1 MNVHCASLC
10 LAALFTFTLNAD
22 DEPVV
27 LEVGDPAPSFTVQD
41 DQGNDWSSEEHFAEG
56 TTVVYFYPADC
67 TGGCTRQAQAY
78 NADLSKLNDL
88 GVAVV
93 GVSGDTPEN
102 HQHFKELHDLQFPL
116 LADVDGEVAKAFGVP
131 YSEGESTVNVEING
145 EQIALVRDITTQRW
159 TFIIRDGVVIYKN
172 PSVNAAED
180 CATIQTFLSE
190 NE

>member
-1 MNVHCASLC
+1 MKIPAVCLCALT
-10 LAALFTFTLNAD
+10 LFTATLFAD

-27 LEVGDPAPSFTVQD
+27 LEVGDAAPAFTVQD
-41 DQGNDWSSEEHFAEG
+41 DAGNDWNSAEHFTEG

-78 NADLSKLNDL
+78 RDDLAKLEELD
-88 GVAVV
+88 VAVV
-93 GVSGDTPEN
+93 GVSGDTAEN
-102 HQHFKELHDLQFPL
+102 HQHFKGLHELNFPL
-116 LADVDGEVAKAFGVP
+116 LADVDGVVAQAFGVP
-131 YSEGESTVNVEING
+131 YAEGESTVNVEING
-145 EQIALVRDITTQRW
+145 QQIALVRDITTQRW